1 MAILRKV
8 SIDTIRIPEVRVS
21 SILNEEQR
29 ALMASTIKE
38 IGVIQDPVVRPYHS
52 GGYELISGRSRI
64 QELANQGATDVQVKV
79 IEADEKTGL
88 VMNIVENIA
97 RGSYD
102 YVSISRSIKR
112 LRALGASMEELER
125 VFPWKRRWIEF
136 LEGLNDLPE
145 DVVEAISTRKIT
157 PTHVQ
162 LALNL
167 PSPHE
172 VHSGLR
178 TAITHGW
185 NTGVFKTFV
194 ENRVEQVARA
204 RQEAS
209 AKGVTPVIP
218 EVNPQQLIQYKQCL
232 LCGFTKP
239 SEQVLVQMVCDDC
252 KNIANY
258 VTANLGSDE
267 DAIQTLYAAL
277 QAYYGTRAG
286 PRAKS
291 QEPRLVDVQA

>member
-1 MAILRKV
+1 
-8 SIDTIRIPEVRVS
+8 
-21 SILNEEQR
+21 
-29 ALMASTIKE
+29 MASTIKE
-38 IGVIQDPVVRPYHS
+38 IGVIQDPVVRSHHA

-64 QELANQGATDVQVKV
+64 QELAAQGATTVQVKY

-102 YVSISRSIKR
+102 YVSISRAIKR
-112 LRALGASMEELER
+112 LRGMGATMEELER
-125 VFPWKRRWIEF
+125 IFPWKKRWIEF

-145 DVVEAISTRKIT
+145 DVAVAIATRKIT

-178 TAITHGW
+178 TAITHEW
-185 NTGVFKTFV
+185 NTSTFKVFV

-204 RQEAS
+204 RKEAS
-209 AKGVTPVIP
+209 AKGVNPVIP
-218 EVNPQQLIQYKQCL
+218 ELRPEQLIQYKQCL

-239 SEQVLVQMVCDDC
+239 SEQVLVQMVCEDC
-252 KNIANY
+252 KNIASY
-258 VTANLGSDE
+258 VAANLGSDA
-267 DAIQTLYAAL
+267 DALQTLYAAL
-277 QAYYGTRAG
+277 QGYFG
-286 PRAKS
+286 PPSIPTSVPVKPKA
-291 QEPRLVDVQA
+291 VDAPE